1 MPWTAASGKTYK
13 LCLLD
18 TNALSEIVKRPSR
31 DGRHFVERF
40 GPEQHVPCFTVYS
53 LLEVRRRPDV
63 CRRFIKMFSQYP
75 IFLLKQWNEILA
87 EERDA
92 YSTAASVS
100 SLFQSFTPLGS
111 DRTYDL
117 GEFVDRL
124 GAQEWFVDLERKWR
138 KEEVQIRDSWL
149 ATRKNFQPRRQV
161 ANAQDAERYVNEA
174 AIQTL
179 ISLFPDWTR
188 SLIERN
194 EVPDVSRFP
203 ALQVM
208 LYSQYYRLWDL
219 NWKPRPQEV
228 TDIRIMTAAPYVD
241 VVITEGF
248 QNEVFKKI
256 RTRVPAL
263 REVDSVP
270 VRQLGES
277 SSRSPSIES
286 DDDKTELCRPRRKK
300 ENG

>member
-18 TNALSEIVKRPSR
+18 TNALSEIVKRLR
-31 DGRHFVERF
+31 REGRNFVEHF

-63 CRRFIKMFSQYP
+63 CRRFVEMFSRYP
-75 IFLLKQWNEILA
+75 IFLLKQYNEILT

-92 YSTAASVS
+92 YSTTALVS

-138 KEEVQIRDSWL
+138 KEEVQILNSWL
-149 ATRKNFQPRRQV
+149 ANRKNFHPRRQV

-194 EVPDVSRFP
+194 EVPDISKFP

-208 LYSQYYRLWDL
+208 LYSQYYRLWDP
-219 NWKPRPQEV
+219 NWKRRPQEV
-228 TDIRIMTAAPYVD
+228 TDIRIMAAAPYVD
-241 VVITEGF
+241 VVITERF
-248 QNEVFKKI
+248 QNEIFKKI
-256 RTRVPAL
+256 RTRVPKL
-263 REVDSVP
+263 KEVESVP
-270 VRQLGES
+270 VRQLADS
-277 SSRSPSIES
+277 SSRSPAV
-286 DDDKTELCRPRRKK
+286 
-300 ENG
+300 